1 MHFRD
6 ENKLSI
12 ILYVD
17 GNIVYFKSA
26 QTSKSQQAENSNY
39 LLLSLL
45 HLFFFFLRGGI
56 FVQERQ

>member
-1 MHFRD
+1 MVYEFEELKTKTPRFSRLSSMHFRD

-26 QTSKSQQAENSNY
+26 QTSKS
-39 LLLSLL
+39 
-45 HLFFFFLRGGI
+45 
-56 FVQERQ
+56 